1 MGEHYLNKNK
11 MKQQTNKV
19 WLITGCSTG
28 LGRAFATSALAAGY
42 LVAVTSR
49 KISDIEDIVAAFP
62 ETAIALALDVT
73 KSADITSAV
82 DGTIQRFGKIDVLLN
97 NAGIGYFGSIE
108 ESDDVETRRMMEINF
123 YGLAN
128 TTKAVLPFMRSQSSG
143 HIINISSIC
152 GLYSFPGLGYY
163 NATKYAVDGFSET
176 LHREVKDLG
185 IKVTIIAPGAFRTD
199 WAGRSAQE
207 SKAEIKD
214 YAVTADAF
222 KTIIRNSDGS
232 QPGNPVKAAEAIIG
246 IVESNDPPLRL
257 LLGTDAW
264 QQARIKLTELSS
276 DFDAWEATTISTNF

>member
-1 MGEHYLNKNK
+1 
-11 MKQQTNKV
+11 MKQKKNKV

-28 LGRAFATSALAAGY
+28 LGRAFATAALAAGY
-42 LVAVTSR
+42 SVAVTSR
-49 KISDIEDIVAAFP
+49 KISDIEDIVAVYP

-73 KSADITSAV
+73 TSADITRAV
-82 DGTIQRFGKIDVLLN
+82 NATIERFGKIDVLLN

-108 ESDDVETRRMMEINF
+108 ESDDAETRRMMEINF

-128 TTKAVLPFMRSQSSG
+128 MTKAVLPVMRSQKSG

-176 LHREVKDLG
+176 LYREVKDLG

-207 SKAEIKD
+207 TKAAIND
-214 YAVTADAF
+214 YAITADAF
-222 KTIIRNSDGS
+222 KSVIRNSDGS
-232 QPGNPVKAAEAIIG
+232 QPGNPVKAAAAIIA

-257 LLGTDAW
+257 LLGTDAL
-264 QQARIKLTELSS
+264 QQARVKLTELSG
-276 DFDAWEATTISTNF
+276 DFDAWESTTTSTNF